1 MATNL
6 ETNRFIP
13 ESLSVSEARQHL
25 TQLPEKLQQEELGA
39 LAITRRGEPVMAI
52 MSWELFES
60 ITETLEVLGDEK
72 LMAALRKSI
81 QAIQDGRTFTS
92 QQARQKLGL

>member
-6 ETNRFIP
+6 ETNRFTS
-13 ESLSVSEARQHL
+13 ESLSVSEARQCL
-25 TQLPEKLQQEELGA
+25 TQLPERLQQEELGA
-39 LAITRRGEPVMAI
+39 LAVTRRGEPVMAI

-72 LMAALRKSI
+72 LMAALRESI
-81 QAIQDGRTFTS
+81 QAIRDGKTFTS
-92 QQARQKLGL
+92 EQARKKLGL

>member
-6 ETNRFIP
+6 ETNRFTS
-13 ESLSVSEARQHL
+13 ESLSVSEARQCL

-39 LAITRRGEPVMAI
+39 LAVTRRGKPVMAI

-60 ITETLEVLGDEK
+60 IIETLEVLGDEE
-72 LMAALRKSI
+72 LMAALHKSI
-81 QAIQDGRTFTS
+81 QAIQDGKTFTS
-92 QQARQKLGL
+92 QQAREKLGL